1 MLKPV
6 VEPLLVC
13 LMHREVK
20 QTVTSEFGAE
30 KDSFQGQARRTG
42 GSCSKPHNSSMG
54 KKFLISK
61 IWGEGFRECDFVLI
75 GWW

>member
-30 KDSFQGQARRTG
+30 KDSFQGQAKRTG
-42 GSCSKPHNSSMG
+42 GSCSED
-54 KKFLISK
+54 LISAVVFMEEYLK
-61 IWGEGFRECDFVLI
+61 ATQHRVRAAGCMALF
-75 GWW
+75 